1 MQSKYVFPLLLML
14 AGNFSWIL
22 SATHDQEKTGTP
34 TGKLGPLK
42 VTITNVHHWML
53 IGDRFPGPSTHKYFA
68 QVEVSVT
75 NGANFPV
82 CTNIHPLLE
91 EYRSLE
97 LSQDAVQIVSTPDPG
112 LRVKNLMPGKKAFGN
127 YMFEL
132 NDSGPKMRYVLVL
145 ELSDNRLGCG
155 QQRNEKKTILIG
167 DSTVRLHLPDAKPDH

>member
-1 MQSKYVFPLLLML
+1 MLSKYVLPLLLML

-22 SATHDQEKTGTP
+22 SGTSDQGKTGMP
-34 TGKLGPLK
+34 TGKLGPLQ
-42 VTITNVHHWML
+42 VTVTNVHHWML
-53 IGDRFPGPSTHKYFA
+53 IGDKFPGPSTHKYLT
-68 QVEVSVT
+68 QVEVTVT

-91 EYRSLE
+91 EYRGLE
-97 LSQDAVQIVSTPDPG
+97 LSQDAVQIVSTADPG

-145 ELSDNRLGCG
+145 ELSNERLGCG

-167 DSTVRLHLPDAKPDH
+167 DSTVRLDLPDVKPNH